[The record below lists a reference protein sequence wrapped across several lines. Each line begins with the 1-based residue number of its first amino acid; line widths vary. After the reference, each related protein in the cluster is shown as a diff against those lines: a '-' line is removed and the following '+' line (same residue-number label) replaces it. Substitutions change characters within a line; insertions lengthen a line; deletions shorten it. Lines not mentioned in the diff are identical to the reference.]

1 MAAVKWNQDVNAGQ
15 DWMADINL
23 LLKDG
28 NNRDITKHALAGQ
41 IKRHFKSVNVKENIT
56 IQVMDPVTGNIRL
69 MLSSTQTTNLK
80 FGKWLYDVEVTDR
93 RGSYVTLSGD
103 GTGAEAVATVA
114 ADGTISAITVTK
126 GGSGYTSATVTIE
139 DTRVDGDGNSI
150 ATGTGATATA
160 TIENEIVKAITVD
173 TGGSDYILQI
183 VDRVCEGI
191 FNVKPEITVI

>member
-1 MAAVKWNQDVNAGQ
+1 MYWITWKLPLESKPINWASFSRVKLND
-15 DWMADINL
+15 
-23 LLKDG
+23 
-28 NNRDITKHALAGQ
+28 
-41 IKRHFKSVNVKENIT
+41 FKI
-56 IQVMDPVTGNIRL
+56 
-69 MLSSTQTTNLK
+69 
-80 FGKWLYDVEVTDR
+80 
-93 RGSYVTLSGD
+93 GSG
-103 GTGAEAVATVA
+103 
-114 ADGTISAITVTK
+114 ISAITVTK

-160 TIENEIVKAITVD
+160 TIENEIVTAITVN